1 MDVVAVITLEERHDE
16 PRSAIAALGP
26 VALDHFLLHGMQ
38 VSEFGVRSSGFGVG
52 DAFDADD
59 FTPRHQA
66 ERHEAT
72 VDGAITR
79 PPLRVALDE
88 GDRARAAIAFRAT
101 FLRAGQAGA
110 AQEFKQRRVGR
121 TIFNPDDPAVQ
132 DELDGDGHKAIGPTI
147 PQKRPNLI
155 AKISINS

>member
-16 PRSAIAALGP
+16 PRGAVAALGT
-26 VALDHFLLHGMQ
+26 VTLDHFPLHGMQ
-38 VSEFGVRSSGFGVG
+38 VLEFGVG

-79 PPLRVALDE
+79 PPLRVAVNHD
-88 GDRARAAIAFRAT
+88 DRERAAVALGAT
-101 FLRAGQAGA
+101 FL
-110 AQEFKQRRVGR
+110 
-121 TIFNPDDPAVQ
+121 PA
-132 DELDGDGHKAIGPTI
+132 
-147 PQKRPNLI
+147 R
-155 AKISINS
+155 